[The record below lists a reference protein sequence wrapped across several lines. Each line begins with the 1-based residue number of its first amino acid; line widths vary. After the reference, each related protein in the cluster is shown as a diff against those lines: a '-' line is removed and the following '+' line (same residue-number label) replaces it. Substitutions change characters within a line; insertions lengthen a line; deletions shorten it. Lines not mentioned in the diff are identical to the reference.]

1 MTDENVGRQ
10 STVNISHTH
19 NVADQRVQ
27 AHVTELTNES
37 LMITVDQPHPPVT
50 ISDKPS
56 LPVYNEAYPP
66 HTAEAENDSDK
77 PLPYVDSSNEHPQVS
92 SNDELHPQVSS
103 NDEPHPQVSSND
115 EPHSEDNT
123 GSDYQSTVL
132 VPSNQLLFEL
142 D

>member
-19 NVADQRVQ
+19 NVADQRMQ

-37 LMITVDQPHPPVT
+37 LTVTVDQPHPPVT

-56 LPVYNEAYPP
+56 LPVYNEPHPPTCNEAYPP
-66 HTAEAENDSDK
+66 HSAEAENDSDK
-77 PLPYVDSSNEHPQVS
+77 PLPYVDSSDEHS
-92 SNDELHPQVSS
+92 QVSS
-103 NDEPHPQVSSND
+103 NDEPHPQVSSSD

-123 GSDYQSTVL
+123 ASNYRSTVL